1 MSAQTIYIKL
11 RQAGMSAVG
20 ACAMLGNMQ
29 AESGLKANIVEKRCP
44 ISDEDYTAQVDAGI
58 YTDFATDKG
67 KHYGYGLC
75 QWTYPQR
82 KVELLS
88 FARSRGATI
97 GDEAMQVD
105 FCVHE
110 LRRDYPALWAYLC
123 TCTGVSNAAAR
134 ICKEYERPAEL
145 TENIKRR
152 SEYANSFYMTLS
164 GMDINAPTGEPEDE
178 IFHTPAGEPSQ
189 SPSVTAPPEGE
200 PSFWPPR
207 TLEYGMSG
215 PDVVALQGLLTA
227 HGFATSCDGQFGNKT
242 RTALLGFQ
250 AEKSGYGNG
259 VADEATWAAL
269 TRR

>member
-11 RQAGMSAVG
+11 RQAGMSAAG
-20 ACAMLGNMQ
+20 ACAMLGNMK

-58 YTDFATDKG
+58 YADFARDKG
-67 KHYGYGLC
+67 KNYGYGLC

-82 KVELLS
+82 KINLLN
-88 FARSRGATI
+88 FARQRGVSV

-105 FCVHE
+105 YCVYE

-123 TCTGVSNAAAR
+123 TCTGVFNAAAR

-164 GMDINAPTGEPEDE
+164 GMDINAPTGEPEDA
-178 IFHTPAGEPSQ
+178 IFHT
-189 SPSVTAPPEGE
+189 TAVDVY
-200 PSFWPPR
+200 WPPR
-207 TLEYGMSG
+207 TLEYGMTG
-215 PDVVALQGLLTA
+215 PDVLALQGLLNA
-227 HGFATSCDGQFGNKT
+227 HGYAIDCDGQFGNKT
-242 RTALLGFQ
+242 KTALMGFQ
-250 AEKSGYGNG
+250 AEQSGYGNG
-259 VADEATWAAL
+259 VADVATWAAL